1 MKRAK
6 QPSYKKEQRHFTNK
20 QCLRFDKVRLIDL
33 DKTNHGVIPVGRA
46 LRVAEDQDHDLICI
60 NPNVNPPVCK
70 VGDYSKMVFDLQKAK
85 RMQKKLQTK
94 NVMKEMDFRP
104 AIQDHDF
111 DTKCRKIKDFINKG
125 NKVKVVIKIRG
136 REFQLFDYKSFFDR
150 VLEKLENVK
159 FDSDISKTHG
169 RYSRILT
176 IE

>member
-1 MKRAK
+1 MKRQQK
-6 QPSYKKEQRHFTNK
+6 PSYKKEQRHLTNK

-33 DKTNHGVIPVGRA
+33 DKTNLGILLVGRA
-46 LRVAEDQDHDLICI
+46 LRIAEDQSQDLICI
-60 NPNVNPPVCK
+60 NPAGDPPVCK
-70 VGDYSKMVFDLQKAK
+70 VGDYSKIIFDQKKEKRLQKK
-85 RMQKKLQTK
+85 MQTK

-111 DTKCRKIKDFINKG
+111 DTKCRKITDFINKG

-159 FDSDISKTHG
+159 FDSDISMTHG
-169 RYSRILT
+169 RYSRIITL
-176 IE
+176 E